1 MKLFSVGWLVT
12 ELVLYSKNVTGG
24 PGDLKAGDLFFFASP
39 QRPDYMYVFS
49 IHPHSHTHAQSRTLT
64 HKIDR
69 YHVMMYIGNDL
80 LVESATNSTRIMPVK
95 DNFGVSIKDL
105 TWGHQT
111 PDGSAVVYWGRVIQ
125 DRDDYYYYYDNLR
138 LNI

>member
-1 MKLFSVGWLVT
+1 
-12 ELVLYSKNVTGG
+12 
-24 PGDLKAGDLFFFASP
+24 
-39 QRPDYMYVFS
+39 
-49 IHPHSHTHAQSRTLT
+49 
-64 HKIDR
+64 
-69 YHVMMYIGNDL
+69 MMYIGNDL

-125 DRDDYYYYYDNLR
+125 DRDEYYYYYDDLR